1 MPLRTKRAPATSPA
15 STRTMF
21 PRGYRLFSS
30 MLLRPTLPGLEIE
43 KRIITE
49 EALEDINERGEE
61 INNHN
66 LASRLLWPGHPL
78 GTPTIGYLETIE
90 NFTCEDLQTHL
101 TRFYTPRNTVVVI
114 AGDIRADV
122 AFTACEESF
131 DAWRGPG
138 VLPAPAPVNRQGSPQ
153 SLFVEDSDSQVH
165 VLIAFRGFA
174 RPDRRIMATRLLRRM
189 LCGSGSS
196 RLNLLLREKLG
207 IVYSVDASIS
217 AYEETGSFAVEL
229 STAPEN
235 LPLAVTEVLREAGR
249 MSREPASP
257 EEIERVKRGYYFDL
271 EYSRDSNYEMQV
283 RYGWGELMG
292 LVRSIEEDQAEA
304 ATIDGEA
311 LRSTAEALF
320 APHNLNVVAV
330 GPWKAA
336 ARRKV
341 EEIVADYEKEW
352 KSRCTGLRSVNW
364 TREFLILLFHYFR
377 PDPPD
382 NPGERRHLL
391 RRIPFHKLDVGRIS
405 RHLTE
410 CRVNSYPSPRIT
422 FGPAVVEETPSRN
435 IDEAGNEPGRYPRR
449 PCESSIEPRMGLAVP
464 LPGPEGFQR
473 GLAVDDTLLD
483 VRIYPADELLHSLQ
497 RVLFRPQDCLFLRY
511 KFAVVRQ
518 NAISQLQVLHL
529 LRRIHG
535 KAPPRRNRENSLW

>member
-1 MPLRTKRAPATSPA
+1 MITCSKMTLANGLRVVAVEMPHLHNAEIAFYLKVGGRNDPEGKAGISHFLEHMLFRGTSEHPTALELETAFEAIGGNVNAATDEE
-15 STRTMF
+15 STCYFSRVH
-21 PRGYRLFSS
+21 PDHVREGIRLFSS
-30 MLLRPTLPGLEIE
+30 MLLRPTLPGLEVE

-66 LASRLLWPGHPL
+66 LASRLLWPDHPL

-101 TRFYTPRNTVVVI
+101 AGFYTPLNTVAVI
-114 AGDIRADV
+114 AGDIRTDV

-131 DAWRGPG
+131 DAWRGPE
-138 VLPAPAPVNRQGSPQ
+138 VLPAPPPVSRQSGPQ

-165 VLIAFRGFA
+165 IMIAFRGFA

-235 LPLAVTEVLREAGR
+235 LPLAVTEVLREAR
-249 MSREPASP
+249 RLSREPASP

-271 EYSRDSNYEMQV
+271 EYSRDSSYEMQV

-292 LVRSIEEDQAEA
+292 LVRGIEEDQAEA
-304 ATIDGEA
+304 AMIDGEA
-311 LRSTAEALF
+311 LRATAEALF

-352 KSRCTGLRSVNW
+352 KNG
-364 TREFLILLFHYFR
+364 
-377 PDPPD
+377 
-382 NPGERRHLL
+382 
-391 RRIPFHKLDVGRIS
+391 
-405 RHLTE
+405 
-410 CRVNSYPSPRIT
+410 
-422 FGPAVVEETPSRN
+422 
-435 IDEAGNEPGRYPRR
+435 
-449 PCESSIEPRMGLAVP
+449 
-464 LPGPEGFQR
+464 
-473 GLAVDDTLLD
+473 
-483 VRIYPADELLHSLQ
+483 
-497 RVLFRPQDCLFLRY
+497 
-511 KFAVVRQ
+511 
-518 NAISQLQVLHL
+518 
-529 LRRIHG
+529 
-535 KAPPRRNRENSLW
+535 